1 MPTISLAHDK
11 IPFLLGGTGALA
23 IDTGELALDRP
34 IAPDAPPLLKA
45 GFEARGAMPL
55 SLGQPDSVRVAI
67 TANSLVLLQPIFPT
81 SSQATRRVLDAYRLT
96 EFLASPEHRG
106 TGILCF
112 TAAASSRVAAT
123 AIFNYAALRPSVTL
137 DTGGDA
143 AYSYLRAFDVNAS
156 VQKVVTEFFQEMRL
170 PEQGTRAPVPGE
182 AIALEFGGYLRLGVE
197 VPAGYQLAGTKS
209 IALGQLALSERY
221 DLSIVGK
228 IGLSAGVAGRYS
240 LLVTAGPEPGWA
252 RVIVTRRSEHELRCA
267 ADVTVGFKNELDLPG
282 SAHEFIGAALGVN
295 GKNFINL
302 FTRALELSDFDRF
315 KAATDGLARQFV
327 EALIGRA
334 FDTLAAKTEFTKF
347 MALVAR
353 VVESRDTVGDRAVSL
368 FDRYFDR
375 IAQLASFL
383 EELQTLT
390 GDAFGRLR
398 ERLTPERWTMLAQ
411 LTDGDPL
418 AFLLEQVVTDGR
430 RHDSRATLKARAD
443 AALELVRG
451 RAHEDLRRVLAIARQ
466 QFGID
471 QFFRELAKI
480 DTPDELKAVANERLG
495 TFVSRLV
502 GRRLDSAANV
512 KAALAE
518 IRAVLQNVDAFSTK
532 LFQAFKEASNSSYGT
547 ALHAEYSRASSS
559 DALVDVLI
567 NAASPRGL
575 ALLRQAGRGDF
586 EEVLTTPD
594 TNVVRLQEG
603 VFTHRTSRHS
613 PFHVNIVGWHLDYQY
628 EGFDRVITETE
639 QRLVPSA
646 HGITIFTTASLE
658 VERRRKRRDETV
670 HVNFLLRALGESA
683 GVLKSRSGDLAYV
696 VDVLSSLSARYQLSF
711 TDEDTSA
718 IELTDYLAFA
728 QEVGLGPKGA
738 TFEHLAPLLPRTGN
752 GGFGAIT
759 TSYDV
764 RFGRAALDALLSV
777 TTISPTGEK
786 AIRQGLR
793 QIVLANYLKTAEM
806 HDVAFA
812 YATPAVFDVFREE
825 GAALFTAR
833 SQRTFGVALA
843 GATVSAPASVVLD
856 RMELNVLATLYN
868 IENALLGS
876 MKDLYKVIGGK
887 KIDLA
892 KFEQALSG
900 FGDAMKLFDDFD
912 QTSRA
917 LGVGANTLFV
927 MFDRLVR
934 LASRGPSTTGATAA
948 TLRLTSRA
956 GDRTVEKLF
965 LSDAAVT
972 S

>member
-1 MPTISLAHDK
+1 
-11 IPFLLGGTGALA
+11 
-23 IDTGELALDRP
+23 
-34 IAPDAPPLLKA
+34 
-45 GFEARGAMPL
+45 
-55 SLGQPDSVRVAI
+55 LGQPDSLKVAL
-67 TANSLVLLQPIFPT
+67 TANSLLLLQPILPT
-81 SSQATRRVLDAYRLT
+81 SPPTTRRVLDAYRLT
-96 EFLASPEHRG
+96 EFFNAPEHRG

-112 TAAASSRVAAT
+112 SAAASSRVAAT
-123 AIFNYAALRPSVTL
+123 ATFNYAALRPTVTL

-143 AYSYLRAFDVNAS
+143 AYSYLRAFDVTAS
-156 VQKVVTEFFQEMRL
+156 VQTVVTEFFKEMRL
-170 PEQGTRAPVPGE
+170 PEQSARAPVPGE

-197 VPAGYQLAGTKS
+197 VPAGYQLAGTRS
-209 IALGQLALSERY
+209 IALGQLTLSERY

-252 RVIVTRRSEHELRCA
+252 RVTVSRRSEQELRCA

-295 GKNFINL
+295 GKNFINV
-302 FTRALELSDFDRF
+302 FNRALELSDFERF

-327 EALIGRA
+327 EAVIGRA
-334 FDTLAAKTEFTKF
+334 FDTLAAKTELTKF
-347 MALVAR
+347 MALVSR

-375 IAQLASFL
+375 IGQLTSFL
-383 EELQTLT
+383 EELRTLT
-390 GDAFGRLR
+390 SAAFAQLR
-398 ERLTPERWTMLAQ
+398 ERLTPERSTMLAQ

-418 AFLLEQVVTDGR
+418 AFLLDQVVTDGR
-430 RHDSRATLKARAD
+430 RQDSRATLQARATT
-443 AALELVRG
+443 ALELVRG
-451 RAHEDLRRVLAIARQ
+451 RAHEDLRRVLTIAKQ
-466 QFGID
+466 QFGVD

-502 GRRLDSAANV
+502 GRRLDSAANI

-518 IRAVLQNVDAFSTK
+518 VRAVLQNVDAFSTK
-532 LFQAFKEASNSSYGT
+532 LFQAFKDASNSSYGT
-547 ALHAEYSRASSS
+547 ALHAEYSRATSS

-575 ALLRQAGRGDF
+575 GLLRPAGRGDF
-586 EEVLTTPD
+586 EEVLTTAD
-594 TNVVRLQEG
+594 TDVVRLLEG
-603 VFTHRTSRHS
+603 VFTHRTSRRN

-646 HGITIFTTASLE
+646 HGITIYSTASLE
-658 VERRRKRRDETV
+658 VERQRKRRDEMV

-683 GVLKSRSGDLAYV
+683 GVLKSRPGDRAYV

-711 TDEDTSA
+711 TDDDTSA
-718 IELTDYLAFA
+718 MELTDYLGFA

-738 TFEHLAPLLPRTGN
+738 TFEHLAPLLPRTSN

-764 RFGRAALDALLSV
+764 RFGQAALDALLSV

-793 QIVLANYLKTAEM
+793 QMVLANYLKNTEM

-812 YATPAVFDVFREE
+812 YATPAVLDVFREE

-833 SQRTFGVALA
+833 SQRIFAVSVA
-843 GATVSAPASVVLD
+843 GAIAAPASVVLD

-912 QTSRA
+912 QTSRTQ
-917 LGVGANTLFV
+917 GVGANTLFV

-934 LASRGPSTTGATAA
+934 LASRGRSTTGATAA
-948 TLRLTSRA
+948 TLRLTSRV

-972 S
+972 SGSA